1 MIMTDAELVIL
12 SLIAEKPRHGY
23 QIEQVIE
30 EREMR
35 EWTELGFSSIYY
47 LLNKLEAGGLIESAL
62 ERPSGRGPARKVY
75 TITEAGWETC
85 RQGILEA
92 LSEPP
97 RPQSM
102 FLLGMSNLP
111 AVSREEALAAL
122 KHYTASLAGRR
133 EHLQERM
140 NIGQGAIPFHVG
152 AMFDFSLT
160 MIQAELA
167 WLEKF
172 IQQMEAQDG
181 KERL

>member
-1 MIMTDAELVIL
+1 MTDAELVIL
-12 SLIAEKPRHGY
+12 SLIGEKPRHGY

-62 ERPSGRGPARKVY
+62 EQPSGRGPARKVY
-75 TITEAGWETC
+75 TITETGWETC

-111 AVSREEALAAL
+111 AVPREESLAAL
-122 KHYTASLAGRR
+122 QHFAASLADRR

-140 NIGQGAIPFHVG
+140 NIGKGSLPYHVA

-160 MIQAELA
+160 MIQAELT

-181 KERL
+181 KERF

>member
-1 MIMTDAELVIL
+1 MIVTDAELVVL
-12 SLIAEKPRHGY
+12 SLIGEKPRHGY

-47 LLNKLEAGGLIESAL
+47 LLNKLENKELIASRL
-62 ERPSGRGPARKVY
+62 EQTSGRGPARKVY
-75 TITEAGWETC
+75 SITKDGWKTC
-85 RQGILEA
+85 QRGILEA
-92 LSEPP
+92 LSEPS
-97 RPQSM
+97 RPPSM

-111 AVSREEALAAL
+111 AVPRAEALAAL
-122 KHYTASLAGRR
+122 QHYAASLAERR

-140 NIGQGAIPFHVG
+140 NIGQGTIPFHVG
-152 AMFDFSLT
+152 AMFDYSLT

-181 KERL
+181 KERF

>member
-1 MIMTDAELVIL
+1 MTDAELVIL
-12 SLIAEKPRHGY
+12 SLVAEMPRHGY

-47 LLNKLEAGGLIESAL
+47 LLNKLEAGGLIDSAL
-62 ERPSGRGPARKVY
+62 ERSSGRGPARKVY
-75 TITEAGWETC
+75 TITEAGWKTC

-111 AVSREEALAAL
+111 AVPREEALAAL
-122 KHYTASLAGRR
+122 QHFAASLAVRR

-140 NIGQGAIPFHVG
+140 NIGKGSLPYHVE

-160 MIQAELA
+160 MIQAELT

-181 KERL
+181 KERF

>member
-1 MIMTDAELVIL
+1 MMTNAELVIL
-12 SLIAEKPRHGY
+12 SLVAEMPRHGY

-47 LLNKLEAGGLIESAL
+47 LLNKLEAAELIESVL
-62 ERPSGRGPARKVY
+62 EQSSGRGPARKVY
-75 TITEAGWETC
+75 TITEAGLKTYQ
-85 RQGILEA
+85 QGILEA

-97 RPQSM
+97 RPDSM

-111 AVSREEALAAL
+111 AVPHEQALTAL
-122 KHYTASLAGRR
+122 QLYATNLAERR
-133 EHLQERM
+133 GHLQERM
-140 NIGQGAIPFHVG
+140 KIGEGVFPFHVG

-167 WLEKF
+167 WLEGF
-172 IQQMEAQDG
+172 IKKMEAQDG
-181 KERL
+181 

>member
-1 MIMTDAELVIL
+1 MTNAELVIL
-12 SLIAEKPRHGY
+12 SLVSEQPRHGY

-47 LLNKLEAGGLIESAL
+47 LLNKLEDQGLITGEL
-62 ERPSGRGPARKVY
+62 VKVSGRGPARKVY
-75 TITEAGWETC
+75 TITEIGLETC
-85 RQGILEA
+85 QDGIHAA

-97 RPQSM
+97 RPESM

-111 AVSREEALAAL
+111 SVPSGGAISALRNYAATL
-122 KHYTASLAGRR
+122 SERQ
-133 EHLQERM
+133 EHLQARL
-140 NIGQGAIPFHVG
+140 IGGRDYLPFHVE

-167 WLEKF
+167 WIENFINELE
-172 IQQMEAQDG
+172 ARDG
-181 KERL
+181 

>member
-1 MIMTDAELVIL
+1 MTDAELVIL
-12 SLIAEKPRHGY
+12 SLVAEMPRHGY

-47 LLNKLEAGGLIESAL
+47 LLNKLEAGGLIDSAL

-75 TITEAGWETC
+75 TITEAGWKTC

-111 AVSREEALAAL
+111 AVPREEALAAL
-122 KHYTASLAGRR
+122 QHYAASLAERR

-140 NIGQGAIPFHVG
+140 NIGQGTIPFHVE

-167 WLEKF
+167 WLENF

-181 KERL
+181 

>member
-1 MIMTDAELVIL
+1 MTNAELVIL

-47 LLNKLEAGGLIESAL
+47 LLNKLEAVGLIESVL
-62 ERPSGRGPARKVY
+62 ERSSGRGPVRKVY
-75 TITEAGWETC
+75 SITKDGWKTC
-85 RQGILEA
+85 QRGILEA

-97 RPQSM
+97 RPESM

-111 AVSREEALAAL
+111 TVPREEALAAFQ
-122 KHYTASLAGRR
+122 HYAASLAERSV
-133 EHLQERM
+133 HLQERM
-140 NIGQGAIPFHVG
+140 KIGKSTFPIHVE
-152 AMFDFSLT
+152 AMFDFSMT

-172 IQQMEAQDG
+172 IQQLEAQDG
-181 KERL
+181 

>member
-1 MIMTDAELVIL
+1 MTDAELVVL
-12 SLIAEKPRHGY
+12 SLIGEKSRHGY

-47 LLNKLEAGGLIESAL
+47 LLNKLEAGGLIEGAL
-62 ERPSGRGPARKVY
+62 ERSSGRGPARKVS
-75 TITEAGWETC
+75 TSPEAGRETC
-85 RQGILEA
+85 QGGILEA

-111 AVSREEALAAL
+111 AVPRDEALAAL
-122 KHYTASLAGRR
+122 QHYAASLAERR

-140 NIGQGAIPFHVG
+140 NTGQGTFPFHVE
-152 AMFDFSLT
+152 AMFDFSLS

-172 IQQMEAQDG
+172 IKQMEAQDG
-181 KERL
+181 KERY

>member
-1 MIMTDAELVIL
+1 MTDAELVIL

-23 QIEQVIE
+23 QIEQVIA

-75 TITEAGWETC
+75 TITEAGWEAC
-85 RQGILEA
+85 QGGILEA
-92 LSEPP
+92 LSEPS

-111 AVSREEALAAL
+111 AVPREESLAAL
-122 KHYTASLAGRR
+122 QHYAASLAERR

-140 NIGQGAIPFHVG
+140 NMGKGSFPFHVG
-152 AMFDFSLT
+152 AIFDFSLM

-172 IQQMEAQDG
+172 IKQMEAQDG

>member
-1 MIMTDAELVIL
+1 MTDAELVIL
-12 SLIAEKPRHGY
+12 SLIAESPRHGY

-85 RQGILEA
+85 QGGILEA

-111 AVSREEALAAL
+111 AVPRDEALAAL
-122 KHYTASLAGRR
+122 QHYAASLAKRR

-140 NIGQGAIPFHVG
+140 KIGKGSFPFHVE
-152 AMFDFSLT
+152 AMFDFSMM

-167 WLEKF
+167 WLEDF

-181 KERL
+181 